1 MPTEFVMSDTTDYVN
16 KPPHYTQGG
25 VESIAYIKQQLG
37 KNFKHYLEGN
47 ILKYNHRFKYK
58 GKAVEDLEKSEI
70 YLKLL
75 LQELS
80 NE

>member
-1 MPTEFVMSDTTDYVN
+1 MPTEFVMSDTDYVN
-16 KPPHYTQGG
+16 KPPHYNKGG
-25 VESIAYIKQQLG
+25 VECIDYIKQQLG
-37 KNFKHYLEGN
+37 DNFKYYLEGSM
-47 ILKYNHRFKYK
+47 LKYNHRFKYK
-58 GKAVEDLEKSEI
+58 GKAVEDLEKSEF

>member
-1 MPTEFVMSDTTDYVN
+1 MSDTTDYVN

-37 KNFKHYLEGN
+37 DNFKYYLEGSM
-47 ILKYNHRFKYK
+47 LKYNHRFKYK
-58 GKAVEDLEKSEI
+58 NDNPLEDLKKSQW
-70 YLKLL
+70 YLNRLIK
-75 LQELS
+75 ELS